1 MNSEIPM
8 PKHKKS
14 KENSELHLHCTL
26 CQEPTGTKM
35 TLGELTEKIPDFDQK
50 QTHYRH
56 GLCKECAEHLAQGG
70 VFFTDSKERV
80 VKVSVE
86 ASLDKIQEGF
96 RGKIIKVPCS
106 AMAELLKVW
115 AQSIHL
121 SPQPPPESGDSESS
135 RADDGNG

>member
-1 MNSEIPM
+1 M

-26 CQEPTGTKM
+26 CNEPTGTKM
-35 TLGELTEKIPDFDQK
+35 KLGELTKQIPDFDPK

-56 GLCKECAEHLAQGG
+56 GLCKECSEHLAQGG

-86 ASLDKIQEGF
+86 ASREKIAEGF
-96 RGKIIKVPCS
+96 RGKIIKVPCT
-106 AMAELLKVW
+106 ALQELLSAW
-115 AQSIHL
+115 ASA
-121 SPQPPPESGDSESS
+121 QPKAPGPPESGGPES
-135 RADDGNG
+135 